1 MTTFGPGCLFRA
13 PTPESEMLPSFQ
25 QRVQTRGE
33 TLMLHLAEVLLQ
45 ELIAY
50 VRKAEL
56 QQDILSRYGVV
67 APADERNQPS

>member
-1 MTTFGPGCLFRA
+1 
-13 PTPESEMLPSFQ
+13 
-25 QRVQTRGE
+25 
-33 TLMLHLAEVLLQ
+33 MLHLAEVLLQ